1 MNESEI
7 IEICRESIWVII
19 KLGGPIMIAALV
31 VGVVI
36 SLLQAVTQIQEAT
49 VAFVPKILVVFFV
62 GLLMLPLM
70 MSTLNTFTQGLA
82 ARIVQIGR
90 DGG

>member
-1 MNESEI
+1 MNEAEV
-7 IEICRESIWVII
+7 IEVCREAIWVII

-31 VGVVI
+31 VGVIV

-49 VAFVPKILVVFFV
+49 VAFVPKILVVFLI
-62 GLLMLPLM
+62 GLLTLPLM
-70 MSTLNTFTQGLA
+70 MSTLTTFTQGLA
-82 ARIVQIGR
+82 ARIIQVGR

>member
-1 MNESEI
+1 MNEAEV
-7 IEICRESIWVII
+7 IEVCREAIWVII
-19 KLGGPIMIAALV
+19 KLGGPVMIAALV

-49 VAFVPKILVVFFV
+49 VAFVPKILVVFLI
-62 GLLMLPLM
+62 GLLTLPLM
-70 MSTLNTFTQGLA
+70 MSTLSTFTQGIA
-82 ARIVQIGR
+82 ARIIQVGR